1 MIIQVQSGLI
11 LFHISRNT
19 IPALQAAIYY
29 IKQKPLQLCSVNPLA
44 HVLKY

>member
-19 IPALQAAIYY
+19 TPALEVAIHY
-29 IKQKPLQLCSVNPLA
+29 IKQKPLQPCSVNPLA
-44 HVLKY
+44 HVKY